1 VKFSEFVN
9 VFVAALYNETQLTG
23 RTSFQIKDI
32 LKAYGLSLNPT
43 WHDAL
48 FKDYTFS
55 THVDVSRRHLGPT
68 EDQHVSLS
76 PDGLRWVED
85 ELGENVAAFLEQH
98 GAFHE
103 SQRLP
108 KEVTEI
114 TRGRVLTGPRGSM
127 DNVEGREGDILLEYE
142 HDESPGVAP
151 IRVRDEVQAEL
162 VPASDRLVPLDHNSA
177 PYRQVKEGLAELREE
192 LRTANDLECAPE
204 ERERLLASLSAAQDL
219 WEAAQLK
226 IIQIKVG
233 IIITIQDTLDLLT
246 KVGKA
251 IGKSVLIDLVKSI
264 VKHKTG
270 IDL

>member
-1 VKFSEFVN
+1 VKFSEFVH
-9 VFVAALYNETQLTG
+9 VFVAALYNETHLTG

-32 LKAYGLSLNPT
+32 LKAYGLTFNPM

-48 FKDYTFS
+48 FKDYTFG
-55 THVDVSRRHLGPT
+55 TYVDASRRHLGPT

-76 PDGLRWVED
+76 SDGLRWVED

-103 SQRLP
+103 SQLP
-108 KEVTEI
+108 NEVTEI
-114 TRGRVLTGPRGSM
+114 TGGRVLAGPKGST
-127 DNVEGREGDILLEYE
+127 DNVEGREGDILFKN
-142 HDESPGVAP
+142 ESELPRSAS
-151 IRVRDEVQAEL
+151 IQMRDEVEAEL

-177 PYRQVKEGLAELREE
+177 PYREVKKGLAELREE
-192 LRTANDLECAPE
+192 LRRANDLECAPE

-233 IIITIQDTLDLLT
+233 IIITIQDTVDLLA
-246 KVGKA
+246 KAGKA
-251 IGKSVLIDLVKSI
+251 VGKSVLIDLVKSI